1 MSKKIEFLNI
11 KEIPRQDSE
20 YYYPSFEGK
29 GYHFFSKWYANR
41 EEVFLL
47 LNRAVFYKRKY
58 AIRVAK
64 FCIKF
69 IKQNSEKFNA
79 LTEISDK
86 TGKVY
91 VPDFFYTGMY
101 TTLDVSDPIIKENQ
115 LVEKGLVYATA
126 EDARDA
132 CKNLLKALKK
142 EIRKQEFNFLT
153 KKPKTGSSVWLIQS
167 KRNLIEE
174 ITFDRNNLDHIFYYE
189 QGMLYRNRNDA
200 LQAAEQ
206 MLNDYS
212 LN

>member
-1 MSKKIEFLNI
+1 
-11 KEIPRQDSE
+11 
-20 YYYPSFEGK
+20 
-29 GYHFFSKWYANR
+29 
-41 EEVFLL
+41 
-47 LNRAVFYKRKY
+47 
-58 AIRVAK
+58 
-64 FCIKF
+64 
-69 IKQNSEKFNA
+69 
-79 LTEISDK
+79 
-86 TGKVY
+86 
-91 VPDFFYTGMY
+91 MY
-101 TTLDVSDPIIKENQ
+101 TTLDVSYPIIKENQ